1 MRTSRY
7 SKRII
12 VSFRGSKN
20 LSIKD
25 LVPSI
30 SNNFDWLSNLNY
42 FLTPMPTPVL
52 IKDKMEEDLQDTVLV
67 HKGFYSKV
75 DCYLLSA
82 QHYVCTVLHMAI
94 AMLTLYF

>member
-75 DCYLLSA
+75 DCYLFSA
-82 QHYVCTVLHMAI
+82 QHYVCTFY
-94 AMLTLYF
+94 TWP